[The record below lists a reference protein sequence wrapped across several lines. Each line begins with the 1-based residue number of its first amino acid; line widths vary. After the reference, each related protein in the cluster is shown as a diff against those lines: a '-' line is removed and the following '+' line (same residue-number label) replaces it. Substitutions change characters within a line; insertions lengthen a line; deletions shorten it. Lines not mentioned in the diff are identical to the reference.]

1 MSRTVLERSDDYTIE
16 RDDESGVAIFTY
28 TQYVSGEQLR
38 EVLDEW
44 AAVIE
49 ATDVDRYVVNA
60 EAFMAHPEEDKR
72 WIAET
77 WVPRLID
84 QGVRL
89 GAGVHADSAVARLD
103 MEEIERMVNEVDSDF
118 TYRTFEAESDALEW
132 LAER

>member
-16 RDDESGVAIFTY
+16 RDDESGVVIFAY

-49 ATDVDRYVVNA
+49 AADVDRYVVNA

-103 MEEIERMVNEVDSDF
+103 MEGIEQMVNELHSDF
-118 TYRTFEAESDALEW
+118 TYRTFETESDALAW
-132 LAER
+132 LAEQ